1 MPQPSEQQISGR
13 SDLPVLISAEDIQR
27 RVDELGCQICADR
40 DGDTTPALV
49 MVGVLTGAF
58 VFLADLA
65 RAITCPAEIDFMS
78 AASYGHA
85 TENSGDVVIGDDL
98 STDIEGRDV
107 LVVDGIIDTGATLT
121 AILSSLRRRRPRS
134 LKCCTLLDKPAR
146 RRNKDLAVDYVGF
159 AIADEFVVGYGLD
172 FNQQY
177 RNLTSIHRVD
187 TT

>member
-1 MPQPSEQQISGR
+1 MPQPSEQHISGK
-13 SDLPVLISAEDIQR
+13 SDLPVLISAEDIRR
-27 RVDELGCQICADR
+27 RVDEIGCQICADR
-40 DGDTTPALV
+40 DGDTTPALIL
-49 MVGVLTGAF
+49 VGVLTGAF

-65 RAITCPAEIDFMS
+65 RAIACPAEIDFMS

-85 TENSGDVVIGDDL
+85 TESSGDVVIGDDL
-98 STDIEGRDV
+98 SIDIAGRDV
-107 LVVDGIIDTGATLT
+107 LVGIIDTGATL
-121 AILSSLRRRRPRS
+121 AAVLSSLRRRQPRS

-146 RRNKDLAVDYVGF
+146 RRNRDLTVDYVGF

>member
-1 MPQPSEQQISGR
+1 MPQPSEQQISGQ
-13 SDLPVLISAEDIQR
+13 SDLPVLISAEDIRR

-40 DGDTTPALV
+40 EGDTTAALI

-65 RAITCPAEIDFMS
+65 RATTCATEIDFMS
-78 AASYGHA
+78 AASYGHG
-85 TENSGDVVIGDDL
+85 TESSGDVVIGDDL
-98 STDIEGRDV
+98 SIDIEGRDV
-107 LVVDGIIDTGATLT
+107 LVVDGIIDSGATLT
-121 AILSSLRRRRPRS
+121 AILSNLRRRRPRS